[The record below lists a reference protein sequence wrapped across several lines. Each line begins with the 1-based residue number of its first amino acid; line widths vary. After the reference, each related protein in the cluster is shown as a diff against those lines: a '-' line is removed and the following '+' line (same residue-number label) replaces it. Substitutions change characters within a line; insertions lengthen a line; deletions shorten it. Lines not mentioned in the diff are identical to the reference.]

1 MILLKIKSIRE
12 TRQHAN
18 LGIELKDST
27 RIVDCIVNINAIT
40 HFESDP
46 DNPNIT
52 NILLTSGLSIRTP
65 MSSDNFMINL
75 IQLASQ
81 TRDEDDEVYEEDG
94 SPAKSDDNGEY

>member
-12 TRQHAN
+12 SRQHAN

-27 RIVDCIVNINAIT
+27 RIVDCIVNINTIT

-65 MSSDNFMINL
+65 MSYDNFMINL
-75 IQLASQ
+75 IQLAKESQ
-81 TRDEDDEVYEEDG
+81 HDDDDIYEEDG
-94 SPAKSDDNGEY
+94 NPAKSDDNGEY

>member
-52 NILLTSGLSIRTP
+52 NILLTSGSSIRTP
-65 MSSDNFMINL
+65 MSYDTFMLNL
-75 IQLASQ
+75 IKLADQSQ
-81 TRDEDDEVYEEDG
+81 YEDEEDDG
-94 SPAKSDDNGEY
+94 NPAKSDDNGEY